1 MPVTV
6 CIRYKVFNL
15 RLQFPTFLNNWNISN
30 ISQIFQSL
38 IIVDCLVGEWGQ
50 WSSFNCTDQ
59 DKLCGTCV
67 KIRSKEIIRDCQ
79 YGGKCDCKREEDD
92 ETHLRK
98 CYYDCEM
105 APWGNWTEWSCKKC
119 NGELSFE
126 KKAYRC
132 RVQRVAKNCSISH
145 LKRIR
150 KEDHDCS
157 CKEQVE
163 EEQKEMAKCGNF
175 MFLSNTLLHWN

>member
-1 MPVTV
+1 M
-6 CIRYKVFNL
+6 
-15 RLQFPTFLNNWNISN
+15 
-30 ISQIFQSL
+30 FQSL
-38 IIVDCLVGEWGQ
+38 IIVDCLLGEWGQ
-50 WSSFNCTDQ
+50 WSSFNCTNQ
-59 DKLCGTCV
+59 AKLCGKCV
-67 KIRSKEIIRDCQ
+67 KTRSKEIIRDCQ

-132 RVQRVAKNCSISH
+132 RVQSVAKNCTISQE
-145 LKRIR
+145 KRR
-150 KEDHDCS
+150 REEDHDCS

-163 EEQKEMAKCGNF
+163 EDSKDMTKCGNF
-175 MFLSNTLLHWN
+175 IFFSNASPEFKKIKFILIAFRINVIPTSNFRTKLH